1 MPLPKKYLP
10 AFSLWVMALAL
21 TVAPWSG
28 RAQVATN
35 QPPVAPPGSLYT
47 QPQVIPDTVELLHD
61 VVIGKGGDRLLHA
74 EVARPAK
81 TPAHLMPAA
90 IIIHGG
96 GWSSGSQKDS
106 KMYTFMA
113 AHGYFAASIEYRL
126 SGEAKW
132 PAQIEDCKL
141 AVRWLRANAA
151 KYHVDPN
158 RFVAIGGSAGGH
170 LAVCVGVMDKESEF
184 EGHGGYPGVSSR
196 VQAVIDSNGPSH
208 FANNFPN
215 LFGTDPA
222 PKPDA
227 YQKASP
233 LKYIRAGLPPFL
245 VFHGDMDPVVPFENS
260 SSLVAALQKAGVPV
274 KFIVVK
280 GGGHDLTP
288 TPEAKEARWNES
300 LVWLDE
306 TWKKSPASKTAK

>member
-1 MPLPKKYLP
+1 MFFSKKSLP
-10 AFSLWVMALAL
+10 AFSLSFLVLVVA
-21 TVAPWSG
+21 VAPWTG
-28 RAQVATN
+28 HAQAATN
-35 QPPVAPPGSLYT
+35 QPSAAPPGSLYT

-126 SGEAKW
+126 TGEAKW

-184 EGHGGYPGVSSR
+184 EGHGGYPGVRSR
-196 VQAVIDSNGPSH
+196 VQAVIDFNGPTH
-208 FANNFPN
+208 FTDNSPD
-215 LFGTDPA
+215 LFGTDPSL
-222 PKPDA
+222 KPDA

-233 LKYIRAGLPPFL
+233 LNYIRPGLPPFL
-245 VFHGDMDPVVPFENS
+245 VVHGDKDPVVPIEHS
-260 SSLVAALQKAGVPV
+260 QSLVAALQKAGVPV

-280 GGGHDLTP
+280 GGGHDLNP
-288 TPEAKEARWNES
+288 SPEAKEARWNES
-300 LVWLDE
+300 LAWLNE
-306 TWKKSPASKTAK
+306 TWKKSPPPNLAK